1 MSSSRPPRFAS
12 LLPSLLALFLA
23 ACSTPQPAPPN
34 SLTTHDSSK
43 WEKDIAAFE
52 QSDRTNPPPANGI
65 VLVGSSSIRMW
76 KSLATDFPGLPVFNR
91 GFGGSQL
98 ADAVNFADRI
108 ILPYRPRQV
117 VVYSGGNDINAGKHP
132 EVVYGDF
139 VVLAERIR
147 AALPNTRI
155 TYIAI
160 APNPKRWAQMDR
172 VREANRLIEDYCRRH
187 RGFEFLDT
195 HPLMLGANGLPLP
208 HIYLADQ
215 LHMNEHGYAIWAKA
229 VRPYLK

>member
-1 MSSSRPPRFAS
+1 VQSH
-12 LLPSLLALFLA
+12 PSLRPAAAFVTVVALFLA

-34 SLTTHDSSK
+34 SLTSHNSSR

-52 QSDRTNPPPANGI
+52 QADRTNPPPPNGI
-65 VLVGSSSIRMW
+65 VFVGSSSIRMW
-76 KSLATDFPGLPVFNR
+76 KSLATDFPGLPVINR

-108 ILPYRPRQV
+108 ILPYNPRQV
-117 VVYSGGNDINAGKHP
+117 VIYSGGNDINAGKHP

-139 VVLAERIR
+139 VLLVERIR
-147 AALPNTRI
+147 AARPDARI

-160 APNPKRWAQMDR
+160 APNPKRWAQMEQ
-172 VREANRLIEDYCRRH
+172 VREANRLIADYCKRH
-187 RGFEFLDT
+187 RMEFMDT
-195 HPLMLGANGLPLP
+195 FPLMLGADGKPLP
-208 HIYLADQ
+208 YIYLADQ

-229 VRPYLK
+229 LRPYLK

>member
-1 MSSSRPPRFAS
+1 MPFQSLPRSAAS
-12 LLPSLLALFLA
+12 LAAIFALFLA

-34 SLTTHDSSK
+34 SLTTHNSSR
-43 WEKDIAAFE
+43 WEKDIAAYE
-52 QSDRTNPPPANGI
+52 QADRTNPPPANGI
-65 VLVGSSSIRMW
+65 VFVGSSSIRMW
-76 KSLATDFPGLPVFNR
+76 KTLATDFPGLPVINR

-108 ILPYRPRQV
+108 ILPYQPRQV
-117 VVYSGGNDINAGKHP
+117 VIYSGGNDINAGKHP

-147 AALPNTRI
+147 AALPRTQI

-160 APNPKRWAQMDR
+160 APNPKRWAQMEQ
-172 VREANRLIEDYCRRH
+172 VREANRLIEAYCKCQRM
-187 RGFEFLDT
+187 GFIDT
-195 HPLMLGANGLPLP
+195 HPLMLGSDGNPLP
-208 HIYLADQ
+208 YIYLADQ
-215 LHMNEHGYAIWAKA
+215 LHMNGHGYAIWAKA